1 MRIACCLAVA
11 FAVLAACGDNIHPQ
25 ETPDAASTVDAPTG
39 FVEATH
45 QAAPQVQSG
54 GGPVLASPKV
64 QPIFF
69 STDSDA
75 EATLEDLLHMMVGST
90 YWQAVGT
97 EYGVGDLT
105 VLPSI
110 VSTDTPPTTDDD
122 LQTWLGTQ
130 FPTPDPST
138 IYTVYLPMGVTLTEG
153 NSASCT
159 SFAGYHSETDA
170 GMVYALIPRCTSNVF
185 SGPLDVVT
193 YATSHELLEAS
204 TDPHPFS
211 DPAYTEIDQDHLAW
225 GRTPGAELGDMC
237 EYVDAAFQP
246 LVGNYL
252 VQRTWSN
259 ASAAAGHD
267 PCVPVLA
274 GPYNGAAPN
283 LPDLTIT
290 THGGQQ
296 VMTKGITAN
305 LNQPVDL
312 EVDLFTDA
320 PQPTLYTVAAYD
332 AAQFNGSAPNFR
344 FTWQKYFGTN
354 GDKLNL
360 TITRTVAG
368 NGHTNEIVIFGQ
380 NGQGQTVSEWWAYV
394 AGQ

>member
-1 MRIACCLAVA
+1 MRIGYGFA
-11 FAVLAACGDNIHPQ
+11 FSFAALAACGDNIHPQ
-25 ETPDAASTVDAPTG
+25 ETPDAPTAPDAPAG

-45 QAAPQVQSG
+45 PSVPQVMSG
-54 GGPVLASPKV
+54 GGMVIATPKV

-69 STDSDA
+69 TGDSDA
-75 EATLEDLLHMMVGST
+75 QATLEDLLHMMVGST
-90 YWQAVGT
+90 YWHAVGS

-105 VLPSI
+105 VLPSF

-122 LQTWLGTQ
+122 LQTWLGTN
-130 FPTPDPST
+130 FGTPDPST
-138 IYTVYLPMGVTLTEG
+138 IYTVYLPSGVTLTEG
-153 NSASCT
+153 NSTSCT
-159 SFAGYHSETDA
+159 SFAGYHSEADT
-170 GMVYALIPRCTSNVF
+170 GMVYALIPRCTSQVF

-211 DPAYTEIDQDHLAW
+211 DPAYTEIDQDHMAW

-267 PCVPVLA
+267 PCVPVLS
-274 GPYNGAAPN
+274 GAYHGVAPN

-290 THGGQQ
+290 SHGGQQ
-296 VMTKGITAN
+296 IMTKGLTAN
-305 LNQPVDL
+305 LNQPVQV

-320 PQPTLYTVAAYD
+320 PETQLYSVVAYD
-332 AAQFNGSAPNFR
+332 AAQYGGGNSSFQFN
-344 FTWQKYFGTN
+344 WEKYFGTN
-354 GDKLNL
+354 GDKLTL

-368 NGHTNEIVIFGQ
+368 TGRANEIVMFGQ
-380 NGQGQTVSEWWAYV
+380 NGQGQSVSEWWAYV